1 MEKSS
6 PSWPWQ
12 SSIAVCSALSLH
24 CLNIQHFMPQERKD
38 TEKGGGGKCPA
49 PTLFLITVFV
59 EAKEAV
65 WPHLIVN
72 SVLFSK
78 FVFIKKIFFKLWW
91 RTFWWSSG

>member
-12 SSIAVCSALSLH
+12 SSIAVQSALFVH
-24 CLNIQHFMPQERKD
+24 CLNIQHFVPQERKD
-38 TEKGGGGKCPA
+38 TERGGKKCPT
-49 PTLFLITVFV
+49 PTLFLITVLV
-59 EAKEAV
+59 GVKEAV
-65 WPHLIVN
+65 WPHVIVN

-78 FVFIKKIFFKLWW
+78 FVFIKNFFKRLWW